1 MTYPNQQPPSARPG
15 PPPGGFRPGP
25 PPGGFRPGPQ
35 PQTAQPQTGQPQTS
49 QPHSRPQPAAPQ
61 PQAQQPQARPQDQP
75 YRQDLAVDDWTDG
88 GGESKSGTGH
98 PAVDAVLQ
106 SLANAAT
113 LAPHDQIAE
122 YEAAHQVL
130 QETLA
135 SIDR

>member
-1 MTYPNQQPPSARPG
+1 MTYPNQQPSAPRPG
-15 PPPGGFRPGP
+15 PPAGGFRPAPPPGGFRPGP
-25 PPGGFRPGPQ
+25 PPGGGFRPAPPPGQQ
-35 PQTAQPQTGQPQTS
+35 PAQPRIEVSPGM
-49 QPHSRPQPAAPQ
+49 
-61 PQAQQPQARPQDQP
+61 
-75 YRQDLAVDDWTDG
+75 LDG
-88 GGESKSGTGH
+88 SETTGH

-113 LAPHDQIAE
+113 LAPGDQIAE